1 MRVTPWRVG
10 AFAQCRC
17 TKSKR
22 VRTKYC
28 TFNLPL
34 PPATFTLLLPESAAA
49 AGELVH
55 ETTDDDQSKS
65 VPENHEDDEQDMQA
79 RTTTRRRRRRTCHLR
94 VMTLLRIP

>member
-1 MRVTPWRVG
+1 MSIKVDY
-10 AFAQCRC
+10 AQCR
-17 TKSKR
+17 KLRR
-22 VRTKYC
+22 VRRFKN
-28 TFNLPL
+28 FNFGPL
-34 PPATFTLLLPESAAA
+34 PPATYTLPLPQSAAA
-49 AGELVH
+49 VGELVH